1 MRIIWEWSDDSVI
14 RIDSTGTVSAIG
26 AGKATI
32 TVKTS
37 NGKTALCEVT
47 VKAKEQPKKET
58 SKPTE
63 SSKPVEASETKQLDP
78 IYKPYAEPYDLD
90 AIIAD
95 LRNVG
100 EKQYGMILNK
110 KIGV

>member
-1 MRIIWEWSDDSVI
+1 M
-14 RIDSTGTVSAIG
+14 
-26 AGKATI
+26 
-32 TVKTS
+32 
-37 NGKTALCEVT
+37 VT
-47 VKAKEQPKKET
+47 VNAKEVSKPTEQS

-63 SSKPVEASETKQLDP
+63 SSKPAEASETKQLDP
-78 IYKPYAEPYDLD
+78 IYKPYAEPYDWD

-110 KIGV
+110 KSESDKTGSDNFTLMIIFRIDRNEYLWQ